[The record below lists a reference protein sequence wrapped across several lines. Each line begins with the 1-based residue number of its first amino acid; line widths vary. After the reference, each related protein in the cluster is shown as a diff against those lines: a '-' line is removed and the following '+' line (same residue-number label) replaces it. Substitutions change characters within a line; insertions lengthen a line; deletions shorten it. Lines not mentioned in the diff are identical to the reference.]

1 MLKMKPQIDAKVFR
15 QLRLSTSERFDYYIA
30 SGRFPA
36 RVILSERLDQRGLYP
51 WHGIDTLPAGVTGW
65 TLPVVQRHRIQ
76 SILSSSIPV
85 SSSSNE
91 SSYFKDESQFTII
104 ASDFVYFQLRE
115 LDLVPFFFMDHIR
128 EKTGAFS
135 DTIMLKLAQSISNSA
150 CGSAVE
156 EMEGR
161 QDNSAALTLKMVAI
175 SAILI
180 AGVCGVGIPL
190 IGKKHR
196 FLRTD
201 SNLFFTAKAF
211 AAGVILATG
220 FVHMLPGATSSLTNP
235 CLPKSPWT
243 KFPFAGFIAMM
254 AALATL
260 VVDFVG
266 TQYYERKQ
274 EKQNQKDQT
283 DSGDLVSES
292 AIVPVDPKPRNEKLF
307 GEEEGGAIHIV
318 GIHAHAAHH
327 RHNHSQEHGDVR
339 EHSHAHGHSHSHSF
353 GGGDEEGGVRHVVV
367 SQDPH
372 LSRTPAPESEQL
384 SMSLTYLCTSSLK
397 FVVEFVDAD
406 WKVLELGIVS
416 HSIIIGISLGVSESP
431 CTIRPLLIALSFHQF
446 FEGFALGGCISQAQ
460 FNSLR
465 STVMATFFAITTP
478 LGIAIGVGAASS
490 YDPHSPRALVV
501 EGILNSISAG
511 ILVYMALVDLIAA
524 DFLSKRMSCNTRL
537 QVVSYFALFLGAG
550 LMSLLAIWA

>member
-1 MLKMKPQIDAKVFR
+1 MSFIEDL
-15 QLRLSTSERFDYYIA
+15 TS
-30 SGRFPA
+30 
-36 RVILSERLDQRGLYP
+36 L
-51 WHGIDTLPAGVTGW
+51 
-65 TLPVVQRHRIQ
+65 
-76 SILSSSIPV
+76 
-85 SSSSNE
+85 
-91 SSYFKDESQFTII
+91 
-104 ASDFVYFQLRE
+104 FV
-115 LDLVPFFFMDHIR
+115 MDHIR
-128 EKTGAFS
+128 QKTGS
-135 DTIMLKLAQSISNSA
+135 LSETIMLKVSKSISNTA
-150 CGSAVE
+150 CGSAVD
-156 EMEGR
+156 EMEGCR
-161 QDNSAALTLKMVAI
+161 DNSAALTLKIVAI

-190 IGKKHR
+190 VGKKHR

-235 CLPKSPWT
+235 CLPKSPWS

-266 TQYYERKQ
+266 TQYYEKKQ

-283 DSGDLVSES
+283 DSADLVSES
-292 AIVPVDPKPRNEKLF
+292 AIVPVEPKPRNEKLF

-318 GIHAHAAHH
+318 GMHAHAAHH
-327 RHNHSQEHGDVR
+327 RHSHSHEHGDVR
-339 EHSHAHGHSHSHSF
+339 EHSHGHSHSHSF

-367 SQDPH
+367 SQ
-372 LSRTPAPESEQL
+372 
-384 SMSLTYLCTSSLK
+384 
-397 FVVEFVDAD
+397 
-406 WKVLELGIVS
+406 VLELGIVS
-416 HSIIIGISLGVSESP
+416 HSIIIGVSLGVSESP
-431 CTIRPLLIALSFHQF
+431 CTIRPLLVALSFHQF

-460 FNSLR
+460 FSSLR

-478 LGIAIGVGAASS
+478 LGIAIGIGAASS

>member
-1 MLKMKPQIDAKVFR
+1 MSFI
-15 QLRLSTSERFDYYIA
+15 E
-30 SGRFPA
+30 
-36 RVILSERLDQRGLYP
+36 
-51 WHGIDTLPAGVTGW
+51 
-65 TLPVVQRHRIQ
+65 
-76 SILSSSIPV
+76 
-85 SSSSNE
+85 
-91 SSYFKDESQFTII
+91 
-104 ASDFVYFQLRE
+104 
-115 LDLVPFFFMDHIR
+115 DLLPFFPMDHIR
-128 EKTGAFS
+128 VKTGAFL
-135 DTIMLKLAQSISNSA
+135 DTSIMKLSQSVTNTA
-150 CGSAVE
+150 CGSAGE
-156 EMEGR
+156 EMDGCR
-161 QDNSAALTLKMVAI
+161 DNSAALILKFVAI

-201 SNLFFTAKAF
+201 SNLFVAAKAF

-235 CLPKSPWT
+235 CLPKSPW
-243 KFPFAGFIAMM
+243 KIFPFAGFIAMM
-254 AALATL
+254 AALGTL

-274 EKQNQKDQT
+274 EKKDQKDQA

-292 AIVPVDPKPRNEKLF
+292 AIVPVEPKTRNDKLF
-307 GEEEGGAIHIV
+307 GEEESGAIHIV
-318 GIHAHAAHH
+318 GMHAHAAHH
-327 RHNHSQEHGDVR
+327 RHSQ
-339 EHSHAHGHSHSHSF
+339 SHEHGHSHSHSF
-353 GGGDEEGGVRHVVV
+353 GGGDEDGGVRHVVV
-367 SQDPH
+367 SQ
-372 LSRTPAPESEQL
+372 
-384 SMSLTYLCTSSLK
+384 
-397 FVVEFVDAD
+397 
-406 WKVLELGIVS
+406 VLELGIVS

-431 CTIRPLLIALSFHQF
+431 CTIRPLLVALSFHQF

-478 LGIAIGVGAASS
+478 LGIAIGIGVASS

>member
-1 MLKMKPQIDAKVFR
+1 LCF
-15 QLRLSTSERFDYYIA
+15 
-30 SGRFPA
+30 
-36 RVILSERLDQRGLYP
+36 
-51 WHGIDTLPAGVTGW
+51 
-65 TLPVVQRHRIQ
+65 
-76 SILSSSIPV
+76 
-85 SSSSNE
+85 
-91 SSYFKDESQFTII
+91 
-104 ASDFVYFQLRE
+104 FQ
-115 LDLVPFFFMDHIR
+115 DLVPFFFMDHIR

-254 AALATL
+254 SALATL

-367 SQDPH
+367 SQ
-372 LSRTPAPESEQL
+372 
-384 SMSLTYLCTSSLK
+384 
-397 FVVEFVDAD
+397 
-406 WKVLELGIVS
+406 VLELGIVS

-431 CTIRPLLIALSFHQF
+431 CTIRPLLVALSFHQF